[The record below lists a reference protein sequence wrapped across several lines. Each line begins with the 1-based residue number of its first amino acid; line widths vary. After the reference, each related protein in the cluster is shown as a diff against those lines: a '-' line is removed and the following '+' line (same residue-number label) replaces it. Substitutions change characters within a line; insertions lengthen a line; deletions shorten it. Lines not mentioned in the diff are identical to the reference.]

1 MNKEIIEHLEKN
13 KYLQERLSEIEKL
26 IEKNDY
32 KEAYYKSAT
41 MLEYINIEYIK
52 TKFNIDMKN
61 SSVINILNTYLG
73 RDEILSKDMSI
84 VNSEYNDVD
93 INNVELMDI
102 EYLIG
107 IIDAMYQH
115 MVETV
120 GEFIK

>member
-1 MNKEIIEHLEKN
+1 MNKEIIENLEKN
-13 KYLQERLSEIEKL
+13 KYLQERLSEIENL